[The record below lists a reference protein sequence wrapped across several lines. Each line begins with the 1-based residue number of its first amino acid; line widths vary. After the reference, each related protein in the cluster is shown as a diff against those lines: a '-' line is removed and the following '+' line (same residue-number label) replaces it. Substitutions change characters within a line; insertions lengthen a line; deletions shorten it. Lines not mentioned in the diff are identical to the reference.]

1 MSPLFTWV
9 FSILAAILGRGLV
22 FALIWWALAEG
33 HADSWGVGGIGV
45 ALALAASL
53 ALSPPG
59 RVRLSPSGLPGFIGF
74 FLIQSVR
81 GGVQVAACA
90 LRRRMDMVP
99 ALLDLPVSL
108 PEGIGR
114 VLLVSTL
121 NLLPGTLSVRIEGD
135 RLRLHVLDA
144 RLPIAEEVRDIE
156 ARVARLLG
164 GAP

>member
-1 MSPLFTWV
+1 M
-9 FSILAAILGRGLV
+9 IAAILFRGLV

-33 HADSWGVGGIGV
+33 RADSWGVGGISV
-45 ALALAASL
+45 TLALAASL

-59 RVRLSPSGLPGFIGF
+59 RMRLSPRELLVFIGF
-74 FLIQSVR
+74 FVSQSAR
-81 GGVQVAACA
+81 GGAQVA
-90 LRRRMDMVP
+90 LRAVRPRMDLMP

-114 VLLVSTL
+114 VLLVNTL
-121 NLLPGTLSVRIEGD
+121 NLLPGSLSVRIEGD

-156 ARVARLLG
+156 ARIARLLG
-164 GAP
+164 DAP

>member
-1 MSPLFTWV
+1 M
-9 FSILAAILGRGLV
+9 IAAILFRGLV

-33 HADSWGVGGIGV
+33 RADSWGVGAVSV

-59 RVRLSPSGLPGFIGF
+59 RMRLSPRGLLAFIGF

-81 GGVQVAACA
+81 GGAQVAARA
-90 LRRRMDMVP
+90 VRPRMDLAP

-114 VLLVSTL
+114 VLLVNTL
-121 NLLPGTLSVRIEGD
+121 SLLPGSLSVRVEGD

-144 RLPIAEEVRDIE
+144 RLPIAEEVRDVE
-156 ARVARLLG
+156 ARIARLLG
-164 GAP
+164 DAP